1 MKLLVYLKFQKS
13 LVKILLFYQIK
24 KTNCFNVNK
33 NKLSFH
39 LGIYRMYKFI
49 ILYIKKIYNFNIFE
63 RRSKSFKNL

>member
-24 KTNCFNVNK
+24 KINCFNVNK

-63 RRSKSFKNL
+63 CRSKSFKNL